1 MSNNYTKLFRF
12 AYFPKY
18 DTTIKYLAENLA
30 DKEDWDFSD
39 LSEKNYSILKNYLEF
54 TYRKLEQEK
63 KIHFTSDN
71 SYACLNKRIYIH
83 IQQVPERDGSA
94 EFCGGASSRSR

>member
-39 LSEKNYSILKNYLEF
+39 LSDFIVF
-54 TYRKLEQEK
+54 
-63 KIHFTSDN
+63 
-71 SYACLNKRIYIH
+71 
-83 IQQVPERDGSA
+83 
-94 EFCGGASSRSR
+94 